1 MINQHDPRVQS
12 NAFSFEIWHEAVGA
26 YDFQL
31 ARHAAKHYYAHTVND
46 RGETPPLQPRM
57 LKRRIIDL
65 KEQYEARHR
74 ALTPIE
80 PPSPEDEA
88 KRAANIARLRR
99 ALTTKDTATEETS
112 FIPVTGDDN

>member
-74 ALTPIE
+74 ATQALPAPTAG
-80 PPSPEDEA
+80 EDTAAREQGIA
-88 KRAANIARLRR
+88 LLRAAI
-99 ALTTKDTATEETS
+99 TS
-112 FIPVTGDDN
+112 VGK